1 MTQALSEREQILSGD
16 VNKQDHIQRI
26 AEKLSRDIKH
36 MEVRLTDIEHRIVE
50 ESRRIER
57 MHPVDAKNVV
67 ETIETEIRHLEPPL
81 QEMNHDV
88 RVLKEARYPQANDLG
103 RK

>member
-16 VNKQDHIQRI
+16 VNKQDHIQRL
-26 AEKLSRDIKH
+26 AEKLTRDIKH
-36 MEVRLTDIEHRIVE
+36 MDIRLSEIEHRIVE

-67 ETIETEIRHLEPPL
+67 ESIDTEIRHLEPPL
-81 QEMNHDV
+81 QEMTHDV
-88 RVLKEARYPQANDLG
+88 RVLKEARYPQASDLG
-103 RK
+103 KK